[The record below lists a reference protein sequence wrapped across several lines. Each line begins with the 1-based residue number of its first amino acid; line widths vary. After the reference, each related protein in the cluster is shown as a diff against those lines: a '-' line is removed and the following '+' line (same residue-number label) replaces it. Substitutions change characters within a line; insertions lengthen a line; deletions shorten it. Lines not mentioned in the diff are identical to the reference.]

1 MLSRTAEAF
10 FWIGRYIER
19 TEYIAR
25 YTNVKFHLMQE
36 ISNREQQ
43 QGVWQQYLEGTGEY
57 ELFKQ
62 LYPQQGTYRFLE
74 FVTTN
79 PNNPNSQINLIKEA
93 RANARG
99 IQDELS
105 SEVWR
110 HLNNFYLTLR
120 SKTPND
126 LVSGPHELLSQI
138 LDTCYTLDGV
148 IGGTMI
154 HDEGWNF
161 YRLGKNIER
170 ANRTARLLDDP
181 TLCKAGR
188 ETAAI
193 GDYHYCLSIL
203 KTASAFEA
211 YRKFYSTSLV
221 PRKIVQFLLFHNKFP
236 RSVRFSASV
245 ISNLLDRLSGP
256 SRRSEIRDTERIAGQ
271 LAADLRFGNL
281 EEIYKIGLS
290 AFLSQVVDQLDLLTN
305 HIAKTY
311 FRSPG
316 YTDQFGTATQRPQRP
331 VVHVYQPTLESIKA
345 VLSVNHK
352 FVYQY
357 SEPVSKVTTITRVVP
372 PQHYGRQRR
381 IDVRWHL
388 DPPADYRHFTDA
400 FGNLVWELEHA
411 QIQSE
416 ITGSVDIRVETF
428 AAYLSNKTLALQGV
442 SLQESDCMVQPP
454 EFQKQ
459 TSLVNSSEALTVLA
473 KRTKDRNLPPHELAE
488 SLMHQVYAH
497 MRYEQGQTQVE
508 TTATEAFE
516 KGAGVCQD
524 YAHILLSLCR
534 QAGLSSRYVS
544 GYLPGEGQMHAW
556 VEVLIP
562 IGQQQVPSWVAYDPT
577 HNQRC
582 DEQYIAVAVG
592 RDYQDIA
599 PTSGFYLGTS
609 ASSLDVTVSVVM
621 EAHGATDHWLSPE
634 MIYQNPSGSAQ
645 HDQ

>member
-19 TEYIAR
+19 AEYIAR
-25 YTNVKFHLMQE
+25 YADVKFHLMQE
-36 ISNREQQ
+36 IANRADHLK
-43 QGVWQQYLEGTGEY
+43 VWRQYLEGTGEY
-57 ELFKQ
+57 ELFKT

-79 PNNPNSQINLIKEA
+79 LDNPNSQVNLIKEA
-93 RANARG
+93 RSNARG

-126 LVSGPHELLSQI
+126 LINGPHELLSQI
-138 LDTCYTLDGV
+138 LDTCYMMDG
-148 IGGTMI
+148 IMGGTMT
-154 HDEGWNF
+154 HDAGWNF
-161 YRLGKNIER
+161 YRLGKNVER

-181 TLCKAGR
+181 ILCKAER

-193 GDYHYCLSIL
+193 GDYHHCLSIL

-211 YRKFYSTSLV
+211 YRKFYSASLV
-221 PRKIVQFLLFHNKFP
+221 PRKIVQFLLFHDKFP
-236 RSVRFSASV
+236 RSVRFSITM
-245 ISNLLDRLSGP
+245 ISSLLERLSGP
-256 SRRSEIRDTERIAGQ
+256 SRRPEIRDTERLAGQ
-271 LAADLRFGNL
+271 LAADLRFGDL

-290 AFLSQVVDQLDLLTN
+290 AFLSQVVDELDLLTN
-305 HIAKTY
+305 QIAKTF

-316 YTDQFGTATQRPQRP
+316 YTEQFGTATQRPQRP
-331 VVHVYQPTLESIKA
+331 LIHGYQPKMESVKA
-345 VLSVNHK
+345 VLTVKHK
-352 FVYQY
+352 FVYEY

-381 IDVRWHL
+381 VDVRWHL
-388 DPPADYRHFTDA
+388 DPSADNRHFTDA
-400 FGNLVWELEHA
+400 FGNLVWELEHD
-411 QIQSE
+411 QIQE
-416 ITGSVDIRVETF
+416 TITGSVDLRVETY
-428 AAYLSNKTLALQGV
+428 AAYLSDKTLALQGV

-454 EFQKQ
+454 EFQQ
-459 TSLVNSSEALTVLA
+459 LTTLVNTSEALTVLA
-473 KRTKDRNLPPHELAE
+473 KRTKERNLPPYEIAE

-497 MRYEQGQTQVE
+497 MRYEQGHTHVT

-524 YAHILLSLCR
+524 FAHILLSLCR
-534 QAGLSSRYVS
+534 QAGLSARYVS

-556 VEVLIP
+556 VEVLCP
-562 IGQQQVPSWVAYDPT
+562 IGKQQLPSWVAYDPT
-577 HNQRC
+577 HTRRC

-599 PTSGFYLGTS
+599 PTSGFYMGTS
-609 ASSLDVTVSVVM
+609 ASNLQVFVSVVM

-634 MIYQNPSGSAQ
+634 MVNSNPSGTAP

>member
-25 YTNVKFHLMQE
+25 YTDVKFHLMQE
-36 ISNREQQ
+36 IANREHQQ
-43 QGVWQQYLEGTGEY
+43 AVWQQYLEGTGEID
-57 ELFKQ
+57 LFKE

-79 PNNPNSQINLIKEA
+79 PDNPNSQVNLIKEA
-93 RANARG
+93 RSNARG

-126 LVSGPHELLSQI
+126 LVSGPHDLLSQI
-138 LDTCYTLDGV
+138 LDTCYMLDGV

-170 ANRTARLLDDP
+170 ANRTTRLLDDP
-181 TLCKAGR
+181 TLCKAER

-193 GDYHYCLSIL
+193 GDYHHCLSIL

-211 YRKFYSTSLV
+211 YRKFYSASLV

-236 RSVRFSASV
+236 RSVRFAASV

-256 SRRSEIRDTERIAGQ
+256 SRRPEIRDTERIAGQ

-281 EEIYKIGLS
+281 EEIYTIGLS
-290 AFLSQVVDQLDLLTN
+290 TFLGQVVDQLDRLTDQ
-305 HIAKTY
+305 IAKTY

-316 YTDQFGTATQRPQRP
+316 YSDKFGTPTQRPQRP
-331 VVHVYQPTLESIKA
+331 VMHVYQPMLESMKA
-345 VLSVNHK
+345 VLSVK
-352 FVYQY
+352 QRFVYQY
-357 SEPVSKVTTITRVVP
+357 SEPVSNVTTITRVVP

-381 IDVRWHL
+381 IDLRWHL

-400 FGNLVWELEHA
+400 FGNLVWELEHP

-416 ITGSVDIRVETF
+416 ISGTVDIRVETF
-428 AAYLSNKTLALQGV
+428 AAYHADKTLALQGV
-442 SLQESDCMVQPP
+442 SLQESDCIVQPP
-454 EFQKQ
+454 EFQHL
-459 TSLVNSSEALTVLA
+459 TSLVNTSEALTVLGKRA
-473 KRTKDRNLPPHELAE
+473 KARHLPPHDLTE
-488 SLMHQVYAH
+488 SLMHQVFAH
-497 MRYEQGQTQVE
+497 MRYESGKTHV
-508 TTATEAFE
+508 TTSATEAFE
-516 KGAGVCQD
+516 KGVGVCQD

-534 QAGLSSRYVS
+534 QAGLPSRYVS

-556 VEVLIP
+556 IEVLIP
-562 IGQQQVPSWVAYDPT
+562 IGQQQTPTWVGYDPT
-577 HNQRC
+577 HNRRC
-582 DEQYIAVAVG
+582 DEQYIAVAIG

-599 PTSGFYLGTS
+599 PTSGFYMGTS
-609 ASSLDVTVSVVM
+609 ASNLSVTVTVIM
-621 EAHGATDHWLSPE
+621 ESHGTSDHWLSPE
-634 MIYQNPSGSAQ
+634 MIFPNTSQPSSP
-645 HDQ
+645 DQ